1 MKMFPCESKFA
12 NYLESQNKSWIFQPE
27 RFKLKDTTYRADF
40 YCPEDDTYYEVVGT
54 RQAISSLKSK
64 IQEFIK
70 TYPNIKFKIVRPDGK
85 NYYRDKKQ
93 VMKKKF
99 ELQSAFQ
106 TFTCRGCIHKCK
118 KTRYEQIIYCPQ
130 KELRIN

>member
-1 MKMFPCESKFA
+1 MFPCESKFA
-12 NYLESQNKSWIFQPE
+12 DFLKSQNKSWIFQPG
-27 RFKLKDTTYRADF
+27 RFKLKDATYRADF

-70 TYPNIKFKIVRPDGK
+70 TYPDVKFKIVKPDGE

-99 ELQSAFQ
+99 EPHPKFQ
-106 TFTCRGCIHKCK
+106 IFTCRGCIYKCK

-130 KELRIN
+130 KELGIN

>member
-12 NYLESQNKSWIFQPE
+12 DYLESQNKTWIFQPE

-40 YCPEDDTYYEVVGT
+40 YCPEDNTYYEVVGT

-70 TYPNIKFKIVRPDGK
+70 TYPSVKFKIVKPGGE

-93 VMKKKF
+93 EMKKQIKSY
-99 ELQSAFQ
+99 LI
-106 TFTCRGCIHKCK
+106 FTCRGCIYKCK
-118 KTRYEQIIYCPQ
+118 KTRYEKIIYCPE
-130 KELRIN
+130 KEAGIKQ